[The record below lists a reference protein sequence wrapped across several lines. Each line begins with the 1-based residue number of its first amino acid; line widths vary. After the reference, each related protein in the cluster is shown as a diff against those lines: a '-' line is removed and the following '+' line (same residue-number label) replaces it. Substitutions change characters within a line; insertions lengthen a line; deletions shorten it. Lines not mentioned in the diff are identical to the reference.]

1 MSPVYLVISSH
12 ASLFSFL
19 FIIKSKPTLNI
30 MLCFMYVYLLANRE
44 IALWVES
51 IKQTLLCQKGQKWRL
66 LSYASYFNC
75 YWVTV
80 TLILDLYA
88 GEGVGVIN
96 LNAYVIWMFDT
107 TSLVEL
113 GHLSMVP
120 SIEPLSHYF
129 KLMQVC
135 VWQCIWSTLEN

>member
-1 MSPVYLVISSH
+1 MSPVYLVISFH

-19 FIIKSKPTLNI
+19 FIIKSKPNLNI
-30 MLCFMYVYLLANRE
+30 TLCFMYVYLLANRE

-66 LSYASYFNC
+66 LSYASYFKC

-96 LNAYVIWMFDT
+96 LNAYIIWMFDT

-113 GHLSMVP
+113 WHLSMVP
-120 SIEPLSHYF
+120 SNEPLSHYF
-129 KLMQVC
+129 ELMQVC